1 MLYALSDPT
10 PGVAMRSGFGWRVH
24 PITKK
29 RTFHRGIDYG
39 GVFDVMV
46 AGDGKVVHVS
56 ADWASLPKRLQQK
69 QTGGN
74 VVIVQHAADCFT
86 AYFHGAYKSP
96 LKIGQRVKA
105 GDVIYRSGTTGL
117 STGNHLHFEVRTKQS
132 SGHVDP
138 VPYLK
143 ASNTPTA
150 SHNTV
155 KVTGRLNNETWKAWQ
170 EVLREHGYSGIIDG
184 KPGPM
189 THRAIQQS
197 VGTPKTGILDDA
209 TKKAV
214 QKHVGVKADGVW
226 GPVTVSAIQRSIN
239 AGTY

>member
-1 MLYALSDPT
+1 MLYRLSNPA
-10 PGVAMRSGFGWRVH
+10 PGQQMRSGFGWRIH
-24 PITKK
+24 PKTKK

-39 GVFDVMV
+39 GTFDVLV

-56 ADWASLPKRLQQK
+56 ADWATLNKKQK
-69 QTGGN
+69 ARQTGGN
-74 VVIVQHAADCFT
+74 VVIIQHAADCFT

-96 LKIGQRVKA
+96 LKVGQRVSA

-138 VPYLK
+138 IPYLN
-143 ASNTPTA
+143 ANSTPAA

-170 EVLREHGYSGIIDG
+170 EVLRDHGYSGIIDG

-214 QKHVGVKADGVW
+214 QTKVGVKADGVW
-226 GPVTVSAIQRSIN
+226 GPVTVSAIQRALN

>member
-1 MLYALSDPT
+1 MLYRLSNPA
-10 PGVAMRSGFGWRVH
+10 PGQKMRSGFGWRIH

-39 GVFDVMV
+39 GVFNVLS
-46 AGDGKVVHVS
+46 AGDGRVAYV
-56 ADWASLPKRLQQK
+56 APDWATLTPLQKRRQS
-69 QTGGN
+69 GGN
-74 VVIVQHAADCFT
+74 VVVIQHANDCFT
-86 AYFHGAYKSP
+86 AYFHGAHQSP
-96 LKIGQRVKA
+96 LKVGQRVKA

-117 STGNHLHFEVRTKQS
+117 STGNHLHFEVRTKQH

-138 VPYLK
+138 IPYLN

-155 KVTGRLNNETWKAWQ
+155 KVTGRLNKETWKAWQ
-170 EVLREHGYSGIIDG
+170 EVLRDHGYNGIIDG
-184 KPGPM
+184 IAGPM

-197 VGTPKTGILDDA
+197 VGTPKTGVLDVA
-209 TKKAV
+209 TRKAV
-214 QKHVGVKADGVW
+214 QKRVGVKQDGIW
-226 GPVTVSAIQRSIN
+226 GPVTVSAIQRALN